1 MFAIAIVLLVLEA
14 IVALGFNAFRH
25 KFPKRAKA
33 FMPAARIVIVLVFL
47 LDAVLLNS
55 AMRNAPT
62 SSARDT
68 LSGVFVGCL
77 FLFSTL
83 MNDKRTTRRRQNYDP
98 AQQQLPDPSSS
109 HPLDPVQ

>member
-1 MFAIAIVLLVLEA
+1 MFTITVIVLVLEA
-14 IVALGFNAFRH
+14 AVALGLSIFKRKSPQRANAFTL
-25 KFPKRAKA
+25 
-33 FMPAARIVIVLVFL
+33 AARTLIVLVFL
-47 LDAVLLNS
+47 FDAVLLNG

-83 MNDKRTTRRRQNYDP
+83 VNDKRTTRRRQNYDP